1 MTENEKTQNVK
12 HDSAANAF
20 ADGMQL
26 PGTNLPDSTKAEFRQ
41 QQEFITKFGIDLG
54 TQYLSRGLSIQEA
67 MEEHTKFLEGECDK
81 LKAQLAAMGKR

>member
-1 MTENEKTQNVK
+1 MTENEKPQNVQ

-20 ADGMQL
+20 VDGMQL
-26 PGTNLPDSTKAEFRQ
+26 PGTNLPEGTQAEFRQ
-41 QQEFITKFGIDLG
+41 QQEFITKFGMDLG
-54 TQYLSRGLSIQEA
+54 PEYFGRGLSIQEA